1 MKAVVLCA
9 GLGTRM
15 GDLVHSH
22 PKPMLSLGKHTIV
35 EHIVSHLADHGA
47 SEILIN
53 LHYSPDAIVRC
64 LGDGRS
70 WGVRIQYF
78 HESTLLGTAG
88 ALRPMAEALGEEPFL
103 VHYGDVV
110 TNHNLT
116 SLVDRHRSRNA
127 VATILVHERERSNS
141 VVAFDEEGRVTSF
154 LERPDEAERSTIKS
168 RWVNSGIA
176 VLSPTIFQRI
186 PYAGYSDLPRD
197 VYRALVADGALFAAP
212 LSGYRC
218 AVDSP
223 ERLEQARDAA
233 ARGVIVCKPRSAAEE
248 HRS

>member
-1 MKAVVLCA
+1 
-9 GLGTRM
+9 M
-15 GDLVHSH
+15 GDLVHSQ
-22 PKPMLSLGKHTIV
+22 PKPMLTLGKRTIV

-47 SEILIN
+47 REILIN
-53 LHYSPDAIVRC
+53 LHYSPEAIVRC
-64 LGDGRS
+64 LGDGRD

-78 HESTLLGTAG
+78 HESALLGTAG
-88 ALRPMAEALGEEPFL
+88 ALRPMAETLGEEPFL

-116 SLVDRHRSRNA
+116 NLVDRHHSRNPL
-127 VATILVHERERSNS
+127 ATILVHERERSNS
-141 VVAFDEEGRVTSF
+141 VVSFDEDGRVSSF
-154 LERPDEAERSTIKS
+154 LERPDEAERSTITS

-176 VLSPTIFQRI
+176 VLSPSIFQRI
-186 PYAGYSDLPRD
+186 PCNGYSDLPRD
-197 VYRALVADGALFAAP
+197 VYRALVPSGELFAAP

-233 ARGVIVCKPRSAAEE
+233 ARGVIVCKPRAAAEE